1 MKDLALQQLL
11 EETGAILKGHF
22 LLTSGR
28 HSDTYFEKFRALE
41 RPEVLTRLCYKIAHE
56 FKGEIDVVAGPT
68 TGGIIV
74 AFETARQLGCQ
85 ALYVETEEGQKK
97 LREITI
103 FNRSAAA
110 IGVLAFSVLL
120 LLALGIVISV
130 NVASLRSRIAW
141 TQHTNDVL
149 LQLASV
155 QQSLVRMESNLRA
168 YGLTAD
174 TRHIDAWPALTT
186 ETRMR
191 LAKLGTLV
199 ADNPECTS
207 RF

>member
-85 ALYVETEEGQKK
+85 AIYVETEEGHKK
-97 LREITI
+97 LRRGATI
-103 FNRSAAA
+103 EKGARVLVVDDVLTTGRSVLEVVEMLRTYDVELKGV
-110 IGVLAFSVLL
+110 GVL
-120 LLALGIVISV
+120 ID
-130 NVASLRSRIAW
+130 RS
-141 TQHTNDVL
+141 
-149 LQLASV
+149 
-155 QQSLVRMESNLRA
+155 EKP
-168 YGLTAD
+168 
-174 TRHIDAWPALTT
+174 IDFG
-186 ETRMR
+186 
-191 LAKLGTLV
+191 AKLFAAHRVDAVSYPPEEVPDWLNEIPISKPGTRKE
-199 ADNPECTS
+199 PEIANNRTQG
-207 RF
+207 